1 MKFFIFWSYILCDY
15 LCLTYRHLAVSITF
29 QYILAINVVVV
40 ILSLNV
46 GTFNFFKL
54 FTYLFETAHAC
65 SHEREKIERKT

>member
-1 MKFFIFWSYILCDY
+1 M
-15 LCLTYRHLAVSITF
+15 SITF